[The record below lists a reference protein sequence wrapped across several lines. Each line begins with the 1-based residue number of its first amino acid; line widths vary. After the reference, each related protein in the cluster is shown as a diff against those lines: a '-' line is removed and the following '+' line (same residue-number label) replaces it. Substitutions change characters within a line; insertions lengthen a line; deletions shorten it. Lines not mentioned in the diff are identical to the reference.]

1 MKRKSICLF
10 LWLLLIGLSYGG
22 GYLCMAWPLSQSKV
36 VGEPEII
43 PVTAGKENFILPG
56 TKLILETVNLKTGET
71 RSESGPMPSV
81 YLGLERQELV
91 SLLKNYMTDMPI
103 KEREQGLVR
112 YDLLS
117 YSQKEVV
124 LKKYYYPDENFHKYY
139 IIYKQGRLTVYYSD
153 RKTVLDY
160 PDISFKDLPFDI
172 QCRLLTGFEVKDED
186 ELYSFLQNYSS

>member
-22 GYLCMAWPLSQSKV
+22 GYLCMTWPLSQSKV

-91 SLLKNYMTDMPI
+91 SLLKNYMTYI
-103 KEREQGLVR
+103 KTIKSL
-112 YDLLS
+112 Y
-117 YSQKEVV
+117 KVV
-124 LKKYYYPDENFHKYY
+124 TPTFKANCLK
-139 IIYKQGRLTVYYSD
+139 TA
-153 RKTVLDY
+153 
-160 PDISFKDLPFDI
+160 
-172 QCRLLTGFEVKDED
+172 
-186 ELYSFLQNYSS
+186 